1 MSLSVVVVVVV
12 LVVSRAISVPLFIDD
27 CVGYFRVGLNSMGV
41 VIVGSVVAWRETEWE
56 YCDPMKRE
64 RDINNVGLLIRL
76 WTRGCEGTIRQCYHP
91 YLVELDRFVAHHLAR
106 ALPVMMAAAVRF
118 VETVVDVW
126 PSNTPAMEIS

>member
-1 MSLSVVVVVVV
+1 
-12 LVVSRAISVPLFIDD
+12 
-27 CVGYFRVGLNSMGV
+27 
-41 VIVGSVVAWRETEWE
+41 
-56 YCDPMKRE
+56 MKRE
-64 RDINNVGLLIRL
+64 RDINYVGLLIRL

-126 PSNTPAMEIS
+126 PSNTPAMDMKLVNGEFPTTLLSTTHVQVLRYVLAGVL

>member
-1 MSLSVVVVVVV
+1 
-12 LVVSRAISVPLFIDD
+12 
-27 CVGYFRVGLNSMGV
+27 
-41 VIVGSVVAWRETEWE
+41 
-56 YCDPMKRE
+56 MKRE

-106 ALPVMMAAAVRF
+106 ALPVTMAAAVRF

-126 PSNTPAMEIS
+126 PSNMPAMDKEPELVIIPRHSILSTTHVQVLRYVLAGVL